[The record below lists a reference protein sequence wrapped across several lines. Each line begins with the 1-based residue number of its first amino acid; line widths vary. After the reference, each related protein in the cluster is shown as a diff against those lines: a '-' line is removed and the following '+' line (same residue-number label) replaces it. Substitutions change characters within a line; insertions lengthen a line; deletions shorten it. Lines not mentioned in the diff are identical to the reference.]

1 MPRQDYSLPT
11 VLPLPRL
18 APAKPRA
25 KSTPTQT
32 TTVVPTATP
41 QPPEQESESAS
52 VPSTSTI
59 TDDYDMLEDDDLFD
73 IESLLTDIET
83 LDIRS
88 IGDATLPLAESDTE
102 ASGSAP
108 KSTFVDMLLK
118 GAEASPEQVD
128 PNMTYTEN
136 MAPTLKS
143 SGDVRLDFFFEVLKG
158 TEPSTVKRLVRA
170 SWEQN
175 PLDTLRL
182 IFQLRSVLHGKGER
196 KEFYT
201 CMDFLRQEHPRTLLY
216 NLRFVPNHGY
226 WKDLLNWLVF
236 ECRDDLTDHQ
246 YTLTSR
252 PKLKKSSGKQK
263 GKKALISHPVHK
275 RPKLQ
280 PAPRPK
286 KAKKDTEES
295 ESESDKDADK
305 DAMEE
310 DKPEETV
317 MSKAELTPEE
327 KEEIRKKA
335 IAKAE
340 EFNHQKSMEARE
352 RRLALAAERIDKA
365 RKRFVENKF
374 YRALHIEVARMFA
387 NALAWDKARLAKGQS
402 ISLAAKWCPSLN
414 QFHDNHTLIA
424 TTIAQILFPDKLP
437 NEDQATYVN
446 RIREKY
452 RQEYYVPLRKATP
465 VLETLMAAQQ
475 WSEIMYNRVPS
486 VAMKNLK
493 EIFEA
498 HDKERF
504 SEFLNK
510 VSKGETTIAA
520 KALMPH
526 QLVHES
532 QTLCRVDRE
541 DLRVKTM
548 DAQWNAYVDKLAE
561 EGKMKSS
568 LAICDVSGSMSGE
581 PMEVAVALSLLL
593 AQLNQPPFDKVILTF
608 SADPQIYRVQEG
620 SLIDKVAGAYRMNWG
635 MNTDLA
641 KAFDKILSL
650 AVESKL
656 PKEDMVQTLFVFSDM
671 EFDSAVCGGHSYL
684 GDHPREMFTNYN
696 VAKRKFEAA
705 GYELPQIV
713 FWNLRSSTR
722 GNKPAAATQPGVALV
737 SGFSGM
743 LMKLFLNGEDLTK
756 IVDPVQ
762 IMEKAIHAKE
772 FAKLKVID

>member
-1 MPRQDYSLPT
+1 MPRQDYSLPV

-18 APAKPRA
+18 APAKP
-25 KSTPTQT
+25 KSAPSQATAPE
-32 TTVVPTATP
+32 PKATP
-41 QPPEQESESAS
+41 QAQEPELAS
-52 VPSTSTI
+52 VPSTSSI
-59 TDDYDMLEDDDLFD
+59 SEDYDMLEDDLFD
-73 IESLLTDIET
+73 IESLLADIET
-83 LDIRS
+83 LDIKS
-88 IGDATLPLAESDTE
+88 IDGDTTLPLADT
-102 ASGSAP
+102 ASGSP
-108 KSTFVDMLLK
+108 KATFVDMLLK
-118 GAEASPEQVD
+118 GAEPAEKD

-136 MAPTLKS
+136 MGPTLKS

-246 YTLTSR
+246 YSLTSR
-252 PKLKKSSGKQK
+252 PKLSKSSSKQK
-263 GKKALISHPVHK
+263 SKKALITRPVHK

-280 PAPRPK
+280 SAPKVK
-286 KAKKDTEES
+286 KVKTDTEES
-295 ESESDKDADK
+295 DESDKDQNT
-305 DAMEE
+305 MEE
-310 DKPEETV
+310 DKPEELAK
-317 MSKAELTPEE
+317 SKVELTPEE

-340 EFNHQKSMEARE
+340 EFNQQKSMEARE
-352 RRLALAAERIDKA
+352 VRLMLTAERMEKA

-374 YRALHIEVARMFA
+374 YRALHIEIARLFA
-387 NALAWDKARLAKGQS
+387 NALAWDKTRLANGQS

-437 NEDQATYVN
+437 NEDQATYIN

-465 VLETLMAAQQ
+465 VLETLMAAQK
-475 WSEIMYNRVPS
+475 WNEIMYNRVPS
-486 VAMKNLK
+486 VAMKNCK
-493 EIFEA
+493 EVFEA

-510 VSKGETTIAA
+510 VSKGEATIAA

-526 QLVHES
+526 QLVQES
-532 QTLCRVDRE
+532 QSLHSADRE

-561 EGKMKSS
+561 NGKMKSS

-581 PMEVAVALSLLL
+581 PMQVAVALSLLL
-593 AQLNQPPFDKVILTF
+593 AQLNQPPFDKAILTF
-608 SADPQIYRVQEG
+608 SANPQIYRVQEG
-620 SLIDKVAGAYRMNWG
+620 SLIDKVAGAYRMEWG
-635 MNTDLA
+635 MNTNLA
-641 KAFDKILSL
+641 KAFDMILSL
-650 AVESKL
+650 AVENKL
-656 PKEDMVQTLFVFSDM
+656 PKEDMVQTLFIFSDM
-671 EFDSAVCGGHSYL
+671 EFDQAVHGGHSYL
-684 GDHPREMFTNYN
+684 DNGHPREMFTNYN
-696 VAKRKFEAA
+696 VAKRNFEKA

-713 FWNLRSSTR
+713 FWNLRGSIQ
-722 GNKPAAATQPGVALV
+722 GNKPAGATQPGVALV

-743 LMKLFLNGEDLTK
+743 LMKLFLNGDDITK
-756 IVDPVQ
+756 VVDPVQ
-762 IMEKAIHAKE
+762 IMEKAIHAEE

>member
-1 MPRQDYSLPT
+1 MPRQDYSLPAI
-11 VLPLPRL
+11 LPLPRL
-18 APAKPRA
+18 APAKPKPA
-25 KSTPTQT
+25 PSQT
-32 TTVVPTATP
+32 TAPEPEATP
-41 QPPEQESESAS
+41 QAQEPGPAS
-52 VPSTSTI
+52 VPSTSSI
-59 TDDYDMLEDDDLFD
+59 SEDYDMLEDDDLFD
-73 IESLLTDIET
+73 VESFLADIET
-83 LDIRS
+83 LDIKG
-88 IGDATLPLAESDTE
+88 IGGNTTLPLADT
-102 ASGSAP
+102 ASGSP
-108 KSTFVDMLLK
+108 KGTFVDMLLK
-118 GAEASPEQVD
+118 GAEPAQKD

-158 TEPSTVKRLVRA
+158 TEPSTVKRLLRA

-246 YTLTSR
+246 YSLTSR
-252 PKLKKSSGKQK
+252 PKLRKSSGKHK
-263 GKKALISHPVHK
+263 SKKALVTHPVHK
-275 RPKLQ
+275 RPRLQ
-280 PAPRPK
+280 PDPKPK
-286 KAKKDTEES
+286 KVKMDTEKS
-295 ESESDKDADK
+295 DESDKDQNT
-305 DAMEE
+305 MEE
-310 DKPEETV
+310 DKPEELAKPKV
-317 MSKAELTPEE
+317 ELTPEE

-340 EFNHQKSMEARE
+340 EFNQQKSMEARE
-352 RRLALAAERIDKA
+352 VRLKLTAERMEKA

-374 YRALHIEVARMFA
+374 YRALHIEVARLFA

-402 ISLAAKWCPSLN
+402 ISLAAKWCPSLS

-437 NEDQATYVN
+437 NEDQATYIN

-465 VLETLMAAQQ
+465 VLETLMAAQK
-475 WSEIMYNRVPS
+475 WNEIMYNRVPS
-486 VAMKNLK
+486 VAMKNSK
-493 EIFEA
+493 EVFEA

-526 QLVHES
+526 QLVQES
-532 QTLCRVDRE
+532 QSLRNVDRE

-561 EGKMKSS
+561 NGKMKSS

-581 PMEVAVALSLLL
+581 PMQVAVALSLLL
-593 AQLNQPPFDKVILTF
+593 AQLNQPPFDKAILTF
-608 SADPQIYRVQEG
+608 SANPQMYRVQEG
-620 SLIDKVAGAYRMNWG
+620 SLIDKVAGAYRMEWG

-641 KAFDKILSL
+641 KAFDMILTL
-650 AVESKL
+650 AVKNKL
-656 PKEDMVQTLFVFSDM
+656 PKEDMVQTLFIFSDM
-671 EFDSAVCGGHSYL
+671 EFDQAVQGGHSYL
-684 GDHPREMFTNYN
+684 DDGHPREMFTNYN
-696 VAKRKFEAA
+696 VAKRNFEQA

-713 FWNLRSSTR
+713 FWNLRGSIQ
-722 GNKPAAATQPGVALV
+722 GNKPAGATQPGVALV

-743 LMKLFLNGEDLTK
+743 LMKLFLNGDDITK
-756 IVDPVQ
+756 VVDPVQ

>member
-11 VLPLPRL
+11 VLPLPWL
-18 APAKPRA
+18 APAKPKP
-25 KSTPTQT
+25 KSTSAET
-32 TTVVPTATP
+32 TAPVNTAAVP
-41 QPPEQESESAS
+41 QPQSQEPESTS

-59 TDDYDMLEDDDLFD
+59 ADDYDMLDDDDLFD
-73 IESLLTDIET
+73 IESLLADIET
-83 LDIRS
+83 LDIKGF
-88 IGDATLPLAESDTE
+88 GDATMPLAESDTR
-102 ASGSAP
+102 ASGSAAKP
-108 KSTFVDMLLK
+108 TFVDMLLK
-118 GAEASPEQVD
+118 GAEPVPEKAD

-158 TEPSTVKRLVRA
+158 TDPSTVKRLVRD

-236 ECRDDLTDHQ
+236 ECRDDLADDQ

-252 PKLKKSSGKQK
+252 PKLRKSSGKYK
-263 GKKALISHPVHK
+263 NRKALITRPVHK
-275 RPKLQ
+275 RPRLQ
-280 PAPRPK
+280 PAPPPK

-295 ESESDKDADK
+295 GESDK

-310 DKPEETV
+310 DKPEKLAK
-317 MSKAELTPEE
+317 SKAELTPEE
-327 KEEIRKKA
+327 KEEVRKKA

-352 RRLALAAERIDKA
+352 RRLALAVERIDKA

-374 YRALHIEVARMFA
+374 YRALHIEVARLFA

-402 ISLAAKWCPSLN
+402 ISLAAKWCPSLS

-424 TTIAQILFPDKLP
+424 TTIAQILFPDKLS

-493 EIFEA
+493 EVFED

-532 QTLCRVDRE
+532 QTLHGVDRE
-541 DLRVKTM
+541 DLCVKTM

-561 EGKMKSS
+561 EGKMKSC

-593 AQLNQPPFDKVILTF
+593 AQLSQPPFDKVILTF
-608 SADPQIYRVQEG
+608 SAEPQIYRVEES
-620 SLIDKVAGAYRMNWG
+620 SLIDKVSGAYRMKWG

-656 PKEDMVQTLFVFSDM
+656 PKEDMVQTLFIFSDM
-671 EFDSAVCGGHSYL
+671 EFDEAICGGHSLL

-696 VAKRKFEAA
+696 VAKRKFDAA

-713 FWNLRSSTR
+713 FWNLRGSIK
-722 GNKPAAATQPGVALV
+722 GNKPAGATQPGVALV

-743 LMKLFLNGEDLTK
+743 LMKLFLSGEDITK
-756 IVDPVQ
+756 VVDPVQ

>member
-1 MPRQDYSLPT
+1 
-11 VLPLPRL
+11 
-18 APAKPRA
+18 
-25 KSTPTQT
+25 
-32 TTVVPTATP
+32 
-41 QPPEQESESAS
+41 
-52 VPSTSTI
+52 
-59 TDDYDMLEDDDLFD
+59 MLEDDDLFD
-73 IESLLTDIET
+73 IESLLADIEI
-83 LDIRS
+83 LDIKS
-88 IGDATLPLAESDTE
+88 IDCTLPLADTT
-102 ASGSAP
+102 SGSL
-108 KSTFVDMLLK
+108 KGTFVDMLLK
-118 GAEASPEQVD
+118 GAEPAEKD

-158 TEPSTVKRLVRA
+158 TEPSTIKRLVRA

-216 NLRFVPNHGY
+216 NLRVVPNHGY

-246 YTLTSR
+246 YSLTSR
-252 PKLKKSSGKQK
+252 PKLRKSSGKQK
-263 GKKALISHPVHK
+263 SKKALATHPVHK

-280 PAPRPK
+280 PAPKPK
-286 KAKKDTEES
+286 KVKADVEES
-295 ESESDKDADK
+295 GESDKAQS
-305 DAMEE
+305 AMEE
-310 DKPEETV
+310 DKPEELAK
-317 MSKAELTPEE
+317 SKVALTPEE

-335 IAKAE
+335 VAKAE
-340 EFNHQKSMEARE
+340 EFNQQKAMEARE
-352 RRLALAAERIDKA
+352 CRLKLTAERMEKA

-374 YRALHIEVARMFA
+374 YRALHIEVARLFA

-437 NEDQATYVN
+437 NEDQATYIN

-465 VLETLMAAQQ
+465 VLETLMADQK
-475 WSEIMYNRVPS
+475 WNEIMYNRVPS
-486 VAMKNLK
+486 VAMKNCK
-493 EIFEA
+493 ELFEA

-526 QLVHES
+526 QLVQES
-532 QTLCRVDRE
+532 QLLHGVDRE

-561 EGKMKSS
+561 NGKMKSS

-581 PMEVAVALSLLL
+581 PMQVAVALSLLL
-593 AQLNQPPFDKVILTF
+593 AQLNQPPFDKAILTF
-608 SADPQIYRVQEG
+608 SANPQMYRVKEG
-620 SLIDKVAGAYRMNWG
+620 SLIDKVAGAYRMEWG
-635 MNTDLA
+635 MNTNLA
-641 KAFDKILSL
+641 KAFDMILTL
-650 AVESKL
+650 AVKNKL

-671 EFDSAVCGGHSYL
+671 EFDQAVQGGHGYL
-684 GDHPREMFTNYN
+684 DDGHPREMFTNYN
-696 VAKRKFEAA
+696 VAKRNFEQA
-705 GYELPQIV
+705 GYDLPQIV
-713 FWNLRSSTR
+713 FWNLRGSNR
-722 GNKPAAATQPGVALV
+722 GNKPAGATQPGVALV

-743 LMKLFLNGEDLTK
+743 LMKLFLDGEDITK
-756 IVDPVQ
+756 VVDPVQ